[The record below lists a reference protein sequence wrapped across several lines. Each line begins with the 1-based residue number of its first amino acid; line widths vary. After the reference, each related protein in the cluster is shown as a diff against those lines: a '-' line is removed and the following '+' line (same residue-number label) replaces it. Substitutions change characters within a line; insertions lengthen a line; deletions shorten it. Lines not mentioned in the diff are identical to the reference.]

1 MPGKPGKPREP
12 PGGSEQ
18 PLGGKNLRAP
28 LFPFVPL
35 HFRGVAELCLGLW
48 HTCKITEV
56 CSQLRCPE
64 PFASQRRRRREQ
76 QEARSPPGLPS
87 ESSSRPKARASGAMS
102 ACSQSGFSKLPQW
115 SQWGGVFYKDH
126 FLYNK

>member
-12 PGGSEQ
+12 PGGQRAASGREEPASAIVSLRSP
-18 PLGGKNLRAP
+18 PLSRGDGA
-28 LFPFVPL
+28 LFGTSAYLQNHRRVFTATLPGAF
-35 HFRGVAELCLGLW
+35 CLPKTTMTGAAGS
-48 HTCKITEV
+48 T
-56 CSQLRCPE
+56 Q
-64 PFASQRRRRREQ
+64 
-76 QEARSPPGLPS
+76 PPGLPS